1 MNEDEHMVL
10 QINKAV
16 GIVEIMGTNK
26 SQLTKHECEFT
37 FLLYVE
43 FFRFFRFH
51 RPRHV
56 FLETHSFQ
64 AL

>member
-26 SQLTKHECEFT
+26 SQLTKHEYEFT

-43 FFRFFRFH
+43 FF
-51 RPRHV
+51 
-56 FLETHSFQ
+56 
-64 AL
+64 